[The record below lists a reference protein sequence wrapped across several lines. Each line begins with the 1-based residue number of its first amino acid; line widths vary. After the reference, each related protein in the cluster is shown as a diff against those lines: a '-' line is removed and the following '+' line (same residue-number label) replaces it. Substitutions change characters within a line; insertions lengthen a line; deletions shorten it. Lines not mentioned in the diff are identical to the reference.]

1 MQVEETEERI
11 DLEALKVK
19 ERIFFYDE
27 LVLFEDELADNGVA
41 LLNVKIV
48 RCYHGNLTPDKVAQ
62 CHFLR

>member
-48 RCYHGNLTPDKVAQ
+48 SRYHGNLTPDEVAQ

>member
-1 MQVEETEERI
+1 M
-11 DLEALKVK
+11 K

-48 RCYHGNLTPDKVAQ
+48 SCL
-62 CHFLR
+62 LW